1 MPANSTHPDYDANI
15 VAWQRAR
22 DVFAGEDAVKAA
34 GEKYLPRLDCQDD
47 TEYRAYKN
55 RASFF
60 NASARTADGFVG
72 LIFRREPTFKLPA
85 TGGIADALAEFVE
98 DADMLGTSLSAFS
111 KKLVT
116 EIINVGR
123 AGTLIDWNEE
133 AEQRAYAVTYSAED
147 IINWHSERV
156 NGRNVLTL
164 VVLQET
170 CQKPAADADSFIP
183 ETIQQLR
190 VLKLVPPPGT
200 PDNTKADWS
209 YIVEIWQLLPKSQ
222 GSGSGLTTF
231 SFWNGF
237 FGNGQKATPANKEWK
252 LVDTVT
258 PLRLGKPLPLIP
270 FVFHGPRH
278 SLPEVDK
285 IPLADIISKNLDH
298 YRLDADYKH
307 GMHFTAL
314 PTAWVSG
321 FDKNASLRI
330 GSSTAWVAEAPGAT
344 AGYLEFHGQGLT
356 TFERA
361 MDRDEQLMAVLGT
374 RMLESRKRVGET
386 AAAIELRQSGE
397 NSILNTVSLSISSS
411 LTQVLRWVYWWNST
425 EPIPDAIGPDLVL
438 VTLNND
444 FSITG
449 MSALEITAL
458 VAAWQAGASSQA
470 TMLDLFRAGE
480 VIAPGRTN
488 DEELALLATDK
499 KNKPTDPVKP
509 TGPGD
514 VNATPVTIK

>member
-1 MPANSTHPDYDANI
+1 VPANSTHPDYDENLP
-15 VAWQRAR
+15 AWLRAR
-22 DVFAGEDAVKAA
+22 DVFAGEDAVKSAS
-34 GEKYLPRLDCQDD
+34 EKYLPRLDCQDD
-47 TEYRAYKN
+47 KEYLAYKK

-72 LIFRREPTFKLPA
+72 LIFRRDPTFKLPDA
-85 TGGIADALAEFVE
+85 GGVGDALAEFVE
-98 DADMLGTSLSAFS
+98 DADMLGTSLSAYS

-133 AEQRAYAVTYSAED
+133 AEQRAYGVAYTAED
-147 IINWHSERV
+147 IINWHTERV

-164 VVLQET
+164 LVLKET
-170 CQKPAADADSFIP
+170 CQTPADDADPFVP
-183 ETIQQLR
+183 EEVQQLR
-190 VLKLVPPPGT
+190 VLKLVPPQVAT
-200 PDNTKADWS
+200 DNTKADWS
-209 YIVEIWQLLPKSQ
+209 YIVEIWQLLAD
-222 GSGSGLTTF
+222 
-231 SFWNGF
+231 
-237 FGNGQKATPANKEWK
+237 GQDTSATRGRGKKKWK

-278 SLPEVDK
+278 SLPEIDK
-285 IPLADIISKNLDH
+285 VPLADIIAVNLDH
-298 YRLDADYKH
+298 YRLSADYKH
-307 GMHFTAL
+307 GMHYTAL

-321 FDKNASLRI
+321 FDKSASLRI

-344 AGYLEFHGQGLT
+344 AGYLEFHGQGLS

-425 EPIPDAIGPDLVL
+425 ESIPDAIGPDLVL
-438 VTLNND
+438 VTLNTD

-458 VAAWQAGASSQA
+458 VAAWQAGAISQA

-480 VIAPGRTN
+480 IVAPGRTN
-488 DEELALLATDK
+488 DEEIQLLATQ
-499 KNKPTDPVKP
+499 KPPTAPVVVKP
-509 TGPGD
+509 P
-514 VNATPVTIK
+514 VAASKSETPQAIT